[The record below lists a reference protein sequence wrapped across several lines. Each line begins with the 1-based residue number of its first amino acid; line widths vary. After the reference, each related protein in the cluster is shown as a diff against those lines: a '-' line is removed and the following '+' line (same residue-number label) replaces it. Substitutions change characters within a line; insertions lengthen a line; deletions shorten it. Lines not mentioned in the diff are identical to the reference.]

1 MHWIAT
7 PHIPP
12 DHRGPADHDYQPF
25 GDPAAGRP
33 LVDSLRAMVVQWP
46 QAIAVEE
53 AGGVMTLED
62 LWRRAAGLAGQIT
75 HAVPEDSHVGI
86 LLPAGAAYMVAVFA
100 CLMAG
105 RVMVPLDAASP
116 DARNTDIVERARIK
130 LVLAEPHHHRSA
142 YAGASVLAVDSR
154 IALGSQPEFQTLP
167 VDLDAPAVIVCT
179 SGSSGRPKLIVHS
192 QRAMMNWVRIHH
204 DSVHLTHHDRMLSL
218 SSPASLAGFAGF
230 LSAPLAA
237 AATQVVDIK
246 SAGLGGLLETLA
258 SRPVTQLRAAPSM
271 LRGLARLPEARISF
285 AGLRVVHAYGEPLLK
300 ADVVALRQSLPEGCF
315 IRSTYGATE
324 SSGLQW
330 FADDDDAYDPV
341 RIAAGILQPDTMAAI
356 VGDDGVSCS
365 DGEPGELWIRSRYN
379 ALGEWNGDQLVP
391 GRLLPD
397 QDDAGSRIYKTG
409 DVARYH
415 GDGVFTVLG
424 RKDRMIKVNG
434 QRLEP
439 GEIEVALRALPE
451 VREAEVVVDPRSEGP
466 RLLAF
471 VVADPRCDGAK
482 LPALLRAELR
492 RVLPSF
498 MIPSRILVV
507 DAMPRLPNGKVD
519 GLSLLARPNTPD
531 VSVSI
536 A

>member
-1 MHWIAT
+1 MRWIAT
-7 PHIPP
+7 PQIPP
-12 DHRGPADHDYQPF
+12 DHRGPIGHDYRPF
-25 GDPAAGRP
+25 GDPVEGRP
-33 LVDSLRAMVVQWP
+33 LAERLRAVAVQWP
-46 QAIAVEE
+46 QAVAVEE
-53 AGGVMTLED
+53 AGGVMTLDE
-62 LWRRAAGLAGQIT
+62 LWQRAAWLAGQIT

-86 LLPAGAAYMVAVFA
+86 LLPASAAYMVAVFA

-116 DARNTDIVERARIK
+116 DVRNMDIVQRTRVK
-130 LVLAEPHHHRSA
+130 LVLVESHHHRSA

-154 IALGSQPEFQTLP
+154 IALGSQPEFQTIP
-167 VDLDAPAVIVCT
+167 VGLDAPAVIVCT

-192 QRAMMNWVRIHH
+192 QRAMMSWVRIHH
-204 DSVHLTHHDRMLSL
+204 DSVHLTHHDRVLSL

-230 LSAPLAA
+230 LSAPLAG

-246 SAGLGGLLETLA
+246 SAGLSGLLETLV
-258 SRPVTQLRAAPSM
+258 SRPVTHLRAAPSM
-271 LRGLARLPEARISF
+271 LRGLARLPEARNSF

-300 ADVVALRQSLPEGCF
+300 ADVLALRQSLPEGCF

-330 FADDDDAYDPV
+330 FAGDGDPYDPV
-341 RIAAGILQPDTMAAI
+341 RVAAGILQPDTMAAI
-356 VGDDGVSCS
+356 VDDNGNSCS

-379 ALGEWNGDQLVP
+379 ALGEWSDDQLVP

-397 QDDAGSRIYKTG
+397 QEDAGSRIYKTG
-409 DVARYH
+409 DVACYH

-507 DAMPRLPNGKVD
+507 EIIPRLPNGKVD
-519 GLSLLARPNTPD
+519 GLSLLARINTPD